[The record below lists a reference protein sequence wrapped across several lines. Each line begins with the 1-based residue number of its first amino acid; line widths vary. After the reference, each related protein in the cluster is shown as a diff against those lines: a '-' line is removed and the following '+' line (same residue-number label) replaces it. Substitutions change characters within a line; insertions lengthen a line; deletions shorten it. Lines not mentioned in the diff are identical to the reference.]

1 MPFDDPKGDKLPPG
15 WERRIDDRGRSYY
28 VDHNTR
34 STSWIS
40 PNSPRSLAWSQSS
53 KSDSSDAAHEL
64 EDREKAV
71 KGKEASLQRRE
82 KSVKEKETSFQ
93 QREKSVKERET
104 RMDEREYLIK
114 MKERLLEERE
124 TSLKTREEEVHHLL
138 ATMKQEKV
146 KMLLG
151 TVFNDVQL
159 YKRLLSCDAS
169 DGQVILDSFQLL
181 LDTQAFD
188 SRTTMIAA
196 MARLSRQTG
205 LYPTRFLV
213 DGPAPAAEDDPVA
226 SGSYADVYKVIYQGE
241 ETCCKVIRVYQ
252 RPLIEH
258 MSKIYAQEAIL
269 WAQLSHPNVLP
280 FYGISR
286 FRSRLA
292 LVTHWATNGHLG
304 DYLKSNPEANRVL
317 LCLDITCGVQYLHD
331 NDIVHGDLKSV
342 NVLINSSGRACLGDF
357 GLSNVADPEIIKWT
371 SQSTVASKGG
381 TMRWQAP
388 ELLEPEEID
397 AKVYNT
403 KASDIYALASTC
415 YEVFTG
421 QIPFFEVLNTATVR
435 KMVLR
440 GDRPTRPG
448 IANIV
453 WQDFGS
459 NDPIWSLM
467 MDCWKTSPAERPDIS
482 TVVSRLGRAK
492 PPDTRPLGDW
502 EGRSAMRF
510 RNVQHSNNDP
520 VLMWENLEGVLGR
533 VVSGI

>member
-1 MPFDDPKGDKLPPG
+1 
-15 WERRIDDRGRSYY
+15 
-28 VDHNTR
+28 
-34 STSWIS
+34 
-40 PNSPRSLAWSQSS
+40 
-53 KSDSSDAAHEL
+53 
-64 EDREKAV
+64 
-71 KGKEASLQRRE
+71 
-82 KSVKEKETSFQ
+82 
-93 QREKSVKERET
+93 
-104 RMDEREYLIK
+104 
-114 MKERLLEERE
+114 MKEMLLEERE

-138 ATMKQEKV
+138 ATMKQEKLNI
-146 KMLLG
+146 LLG

-252 RPLIEH
+252 RSLIEH

-292 LVTHWATNGHLG
+292 LVTHWAANGHLG
-304 DYLKSNPEANRVL
+304 DYLKSNPEANHIL
-317 LCLDITCGVQYLHD
+317 L
-331 NDIVHGDLKSV
+331 V

-388 ELLEPEEID
+388 ELLEPEEND

-448 IANIV
+448 IANII
-453 WQDFGS
+453 WQDFES
-459 NDPIWSLM
+459 NYPIWSLM
-467 MDCWKTSPAERPDIS
+467 MDCWKTSPTKRPDIS

-520 VLMWENLEGVLGR
+520 VLLLENLEGVLGR